1 MRKTRKTRGGGWWWW
16 GEGGSLITLVVPASD
31 AAASFSFAAL
41 ESPHRRHQGKEIV
54 REAGTRQ

>member
-1 MRKTRKTRGGGWWWW
+1 MEGGGGG
-16 GEGGSLITLVVPASD
+16 GEGGILITLVVPASD
-31 AAASFSFAAL
+31 AAASASFSFAAL